1 MSREGGGIAHSGI
14 PFLPGY
20 TVREPVPLD
29 ARYPR
34 TQTLSFKNGYAVADV
49 PVASLKPACGP
60 ADHVAFPPAPSR
72 IELSQATR
80 PFVPAFVQYE
90 HCVLRFLAWFK
101 EVLPGILDEGEYI
114 RKAVVSFWPED
125 CSLAIAE
132 PRLPNSGLMQGT
144 LVARHRCGLGLEDFS
159 IGSTICVRKTQYHLC
174 SADTYTRTFFSD
186 RGLHLGEDLAL
197 PEAPTDGGAVSRP
210 GSTDRRE
217 APAESPT
224 RYAEVA
230 LGKAAP
236 SRHTQQFL
244 KFSNQVLR
252 FFAVWN
258 DTGRLCGDVHRLQL
272 RYYLEDD
279 TVEIVEEGEAGNHVF
294 LRRTPAGSK
303 GEGVA
308 CLGGALL
315 PLSLTTQDLGI
326 GRKVVVH
333 GRPILLRDA
342 DAYTKTWLKEHAG
355 ASEADLQPVRLPSPP
370 PAKPLPPPPPPHN
383 RIGDPEDSLQSCLRL
398 VPTPPKRDQ
407 YKLMNSGGI
416 ILRFQACFAP
426 PVSEIDEPRRF
437 VISFFAADDTLSV
450 FEPPAAA
457 AGGAGSKFL
466 ERTRAYWVPGQTAT
480 LISEKDIWVGA
491 VIPLAGRRFELLA
504 ADNFTLQHMELA
516 AHPMARLGDA
526 LTTLGQAL
534 SDGKLVQQ
542 LRAALPLHGVLSVEE
557 LAGVLTQRTSLTRH
571 QVFTLHRHLA
581 RRGPVTTAALLE
593 TLLLPPS

>member
-1 MSREGGGIAHSGI
+1 MSR
-14 PFLPGY
+14 Y
-20 TVREPVPLD
+20 TVREPVSVSLLARGFKVPTSDLTCAHGPLIGQVPLD

-326 GRKVVVH
+326 GREVVVH

-342 DAYTKTWLKEHAG
+342 DAYTKTWLK
-355 ASEADLQPVRLPSPP
+355 ASPKIHR
-370 PAKPLPPPPPPHN
+370 
-383 RIGDPEDSLQSCLRL
+383 G